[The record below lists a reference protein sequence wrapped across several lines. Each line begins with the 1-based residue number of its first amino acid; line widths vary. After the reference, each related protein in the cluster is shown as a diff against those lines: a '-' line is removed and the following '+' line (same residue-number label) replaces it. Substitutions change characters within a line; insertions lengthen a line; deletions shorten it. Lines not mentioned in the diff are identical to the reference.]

1 MKKKA
6 FGVLFSFLVAVLSL
20 CVCLQKNGMSVNAAS
35 VENSKQAY
43 FLIDNDTP
51 YESNMAVGSASGYN
65 EYLLGETNIEPISA
79 EANQG
84 LYIVGWRVVFS
95 EVDASSSVERKIGE
109 MVIANN
115 QSVFE
120 KNSFSVTYQTETGNF
135 DVDYT
140 ISYEDLDGDGKAEK
154 STIIASQI
162 VENVVI
168 DPVFDF
174 IYSNIEITEFVPLLD
189 LESYNRLTL
198 TATTELL
205 YKNSTTL
212 ADSTQYSN
220 SIILDDGKYYY
231 FGDVYTDD
239 NSNFYTLNTRMPKV
253 DDGKNT
259 QKIDVN
265 VGRFRLNETAA
276 FDLDINVGT
285 GLTDGNNIDLQS
297 VSVNYIDLEGEQTEE
312 FLSLDGEK
320 TYVQTKDALKR
331 TTSVAFDFGMFGS
344 QNLVISLKPNYH
356 KLFVATIVPQISN
369 QPAEE
374 NKNFIFDALNIPAN
388 NYYSKIDEENYF
400 VKDPLTTGILGFKI
414 TANDIVQNLGYN
426 YYQFESLSATIDAV
440 TITKNNL
447 NITGS
452 VNQNFEI
459 VVNYVPI
466 LYKVDFKF
474 ALYDEANNLISPI
487 TGQFNVEKSIYLERG
502 ATSELIEKTSLS
514 NNVGYTFVGFVN
526 EENTTNLSVNAG
538 VIVGQNTTISID
550 SVRPS
555 NKTIYI
561 LFVET
566 EYTLRMNNLNNI
578 NLNDGLN
585 TIYPISAMNLSIS
598 RADNLITSSLQ
609 GLKSAMVQSS
619 FDKTIKL
626 GDTITVLAKVNTGFK
641 ILGFGFEQTTK
652 LYDGTSFTF
661 EITQTFLQQYDQSNT
676 IMIDMFDFEDFEVYS
691 FTYTLNGAPNADGT
705 NTLMADLSIEYNGTV
720 YTKTNTTENVKYIET
735 GSDKAQ
741 FVLTGV
747 HLYDRIKLISTAK
760 NYIGD
765 DGTEIYYLFTKFA
778 ENSVIFPLV
787 STTDVNSRAMIYT
800 VLKEGAEVTVFY
812 TMPGLRL
819 SISVDNANAF
829 NLVESITQ
837 GTTYLLDLDANTQI
851 TFDAS
856 TLLATQEL
864 SPSKTYKLYIGN
876 NFAFG
881 YELKGYEF
889 NSAENLSSNTNFE
902 FTTSTSTQLHTIQ
915 ILTNITQYKLTL
927 NHTKS
932 ITEDPFDTTTK
943 IITVSNLTIEFDTLK
958 GYYVSQVYFKN
969 LIGSYQYTKAQC
981 DNSYTESSYSYSF
994 TADELSEL
1002 IVNYST
1008 IQDGVTSLDMWFV
1021 YTLHTYEITVKYG
1034 FVNSKGIYDQRVSY
1048 PKISATADGEKIYYR
1063 DLGESIVFF
1072 DIPYGTDIVLTADSV
1087 FEEGISP
1094 YGWDGYNK
1102 QPGFSSNRTQLFIE
1116 KEKLTS
1122 NQTVQ
1127 YKLNYNSYTIKIERF
1142 NNSQDPIVQIKSP
1155 IDGSLA
1161 DKISRF
1167 DRLSINMNADRQ
1179 NGWRFV
1185 TMYYYKTTYQIYDYD
1200 EETFASTALYYID
1213 GSRYVLNTEPYNDT
1227 ITYYTKQNVRVDYS
1241 AFAEYTY
1248 SETDWQQNYLSVYV
1262 LDGSEYRHNT
1272 SSTYDPSKQY
1282 YVYKNTSYED
1292 NEFNIVNY
1300 LAQVDA
1306 NGVYSIT
1313 FYCVYDYIDITFDV
1327 KAGLIGYSKI
1337 YYDNAQTEVQ
1347 PIDFAKISFS
1357 KISNANIEA
1366 SIAEG
1371 ESVSINDYSI
1381 KIKINL
1387 NTINLDGNTISLAAG
1402 VALKQAFVCDA
1413 SLGQLTII
1421 DNGNGVY
1428 VLEFKIATML
1438 ENDCISL
1445 NDSFIVYLNY
1455 QVQNKNMVL
1464 TTSVPA
1470 EDFYMSKSGETIF
1483 SMGVSESAYGF
1494 GPNSSSSN
1502 GSTKISLIG
1511 NDSIAF
1517 LSKVL
1522 VTYMFVPPYATNY
1535 NQYFKISG
1543 LTLYN
1548 LNSTT
1553 DVFGFT
1559 TFTKGDVIKAVSTDE
1574 LSRYGITELSFE
1586 NQKFDFRF
1594 VNDLYIEL
1602 TVEPIITV
1610 NAENNSFSVYFDCDN
1625 SGNGKEQTLT
1635 VGQTS
1640 ASNIEMAKALQDYVV
1655 ITYHKNIIQNGVNA
1669 GYSTESTTPIDAG
1682 TYLVKIGFAG
1692 LGDWAWLSTL
1702 TYGKPVYF
1710 IILPKEIDI
1719 MIQAEKPKFEK
1730 EYEGKNAYNFANIDT
1745 LLNYIYLSDG
1755 SKTYPYSE
1763 ANSNLSF
1770 DMSKLLARISYTNN
1784 NTQVYSGIA
1793 TKTGEMHNIHLTGL
1807 AILNNNF
1814 KLRTDNLLFENVI
1827 KINKKEIT
1835 LDGVKVYDKVDDG
1848 TDTAEYQ
1855 LDAQLR
1861 WLGVLPNDLV
1871 ESPNPENLSLR
1882 FAKDANGKVKV
1893 GYNVNIVIDAS
1904 RVLKGEDSDNYTIKV
1919 NGTTANIYPYSIS
1932 TEVEGFGKIEVR
1944 NDKGLINLI
1953 HGTKHELAG
1962 LIPIGAELKVE
1973 LVRVDT
1979 PEYVSLYPNI
1989 SRFLNR
1995 NRNYAIGYKITFT
2008 NNNITT
2014 NLSNKLTLVLPTV
2027 ARLTNA
2033 LMLNANSSIQ
2043 LEYEVDNDSLVVDL
2057 SQTNY
2062 EPYTFVLVQQR
2073 VLLKPW
2079 QLILIISLAV
2089 LLLAIVIIVF
2099 IVVRKRKKARYSLNE
2114 KI

>member
-6 FGVLFSFLVAVLSL
+6 FGVLFSFVVAVLSL
-20 CVCLQKNGMSVNAAS
+20 CVCLPKNSAVANAAS

-43 FLIDNDTP
+43 FLIDDSP
-51 YESNMAVGSASGYN
+51 YESNIAAGSASGYN

-84 LYIVGWRVVFS
+84 FYVVGWRVVFS
-95 EVDASSSVERKIGE
+95 QVGASTPVVRKIGE
-109 MVIANN
+109 TVVADN

-120 KNSFSVTYQTETGNF
+120 TNSFSVTYQAESGSF
-135 DVDYT
+135 DVEYT
-140 ISYEDLDGDGKAEK
+140 INYEDIDGDGKTEK
-154 STIIASQI
+154 ATITTSQI

-168 DPVFDF
+168 DPVFDY
-174 IYSNIEITEFVPLLD
+174 IYTNVEITDFVALLD
-189 LESYNRLTL
+189 LASYNNLSISSS
-198 TATTELL
+198 TELL
-205 YKNSTTL
+205 YKSQTTL
-212 ADSTQYSN
+212 VDSTKYSD
-220 SIILDDGKYYY
+220 SILLKDGKYYY
-231 FGDVYTDD
+231 FGDVYTEDGL
-239 NSNFYTLNTRMPKV
+239 SFYTLNTRSPKV
-253 DDGKNT
+253 DDGKTT
-259 QKIDVN
+259 QKIDLG
-265 VGRFRLNETAA
+265 VGRFRLNEQVA
-276 FDLDINVGT
+276 FDLDVKVSEDLNQS
-285 GLTDGNNIDLQS
+285 NNIDLQS
-297 VSVNYIDLEGEQTEE
+297 VKTSYVDYNGTQVEEYLSTEGERT
-312 FLSLDGEK
+312 FA
-320 TYVQTKDALKR
+320 QTKDEYKR
-331 TTSVAFDFGMFGS
+331 TTSVAFDFNMFET
-344 QNLVISLKPNYH
+344 QNLNINLKPTYH
-356 KLFVATIVPQISN
+356 KLYIATIVPQISG
-369 QPAEE
+369 ADAAE
-374 NKNFIFDALNIPAN
+374 NKNFILDALNIPSN
-388 NYYSKIDEENYF
+388 NYYSQIDEVKYF
-400 VKDPLTTGILGFKI
+400 VKDPSATGLLGFKV

-426 YYQFESLSATIDAV
+426 YYRFANMSATISTAA
-440 TITKNNL
+440 ITKNNL
-447 NITGS
+447 SITGEI
-452 VNQNFEI
+452 NQDFDV
-459 VVNYVPI
+459 VVNYTPI

-474 ALYDEANNLISPI
+474 ALYDSTSKLISHI
-487 TGQFNVEKSIYLERG
+487 SGQFNVEDSIYLERG
-502 ATSELIEKTSLS
+502 ATSETIQKTALS
-514 NNVGYTFVGFVN
+514 TNIGYTFVGFVN
-526 EENTTNLSVNAG
+526 EENTTNLLINDG
-538 VIVGQNTTISID
+538 ITIGQTTTISID
-550 SVRPS
+550 ELRPS

-566 EYTLRMNNLNNI
+566 EYSLRMNNLNNI

-585 TIYPISAMNLSIS
+585 TVYPVSAMNLNIA
-598 RADNLITSSLQ
+598 REDNIIASSLQ
-609 GLKSAMVQSS
+609 GLKAANVQLT
-619 FDKTIKL
+619 FDKFIKL
-626 GDTITVLAKVNTGFK
+626 GDVITVTTKVNTGFK
-641 ILGFGFEQTTK
+641 ILGFGFDASIK
-652 LYDGTSFTF
+652 LYDGTTF
-661 EITQTFLQQYDQSNT
+661 EIEITQAFLQVYDQANT
-676 IMIDMFDFEDFEVYS
+676 TIIDMFDFEDYETYN
-691 FTYTLNGAPNADGT
+691 FTYTLNGAPNANGE
-705 NTLMADLSIEYNGTV
+705 NTLMADLSVEYNGTT
-720 YTKTNTTENVKYIET
+720 YNKSNTTENVKYVET
-735 GSDKAQ
+735 GTDKAQ
-741 FVLTGV
+741 FILTGV

-760 NYIGD
+760 SYLGD
-765 DGTEIYYLFTKFA
+765 DNTEIYYLFTKFT

-787 STTDVNSRAMIYT
+787 SVSDANSRAMVYT
-800 VLKEGAEVTVFY
+800 VLKNNAEVNVLY

-819 SISVDNANAF
+819 SISVDDANAF
-829 NLVESITQ
+829 DLVESITQ
-837 GTTYLLDLDANTQI
+837 GTTYLLDLDGNTQI
-851 TFDAS
+851 TFDTN
-856 TLLATQEL
+856 TLMANQEL

-881 YELKGYEF
+881 YELKGYDF
-889 NSAENLSSNTNFE
+889 NGTESLTKNTNFE
-902 FTTSTSTQLHTIQ
+902 FTTTTSTQLHTIQ
-915 ILTNITQYKLTL
+915 ILTNITQYKLTF

-932 ITEDPFDTTTK
+932 ITEEPFDTSTLT
-943 IITVSNLTIEFDTLK
+943 ITVSNLTIEFDTLK

-969 LIGSYQYTKAQC
+969 LLGSYQYSKAQC
-981 DNSYTESSYSYSF
+981 DNSFAESTYSYTF

-1048 PKISATADGEKIYYR
+1048 PKITATADDEKLYYR

-1072 DIPYGTDIVLTADSV
+1072 NIPYGTEVVLTADSV

-1116 KEKLTS
+1116 KESLTS

-1155 IDGSLA
+1155 LDNSLA

-1167 DRLSINMNADRQ
+1167 DKLSIEMNADRQ

-1185 TMYYYKTTYQIYDYD
+1185 NMYYYKTTYQVYEYS
-1200 EETFASTALYYID
+1200 EETFASTTLYYID
-1213 GSRYVLNTEPYNDT
+1213 GARYVLNTAEYDAN
-1227 ITYYTKQNVRVDYS
+1227 ITYYTKENVRVDYS

-1248 SETDWQQNYLSVYV
+1248 NEADWEQTYLSLYV
-1262 LDGSEYRHNT
+1262 LEGSEYKHNT
-1272 SSTYDPSKQY
+1272 STIYDASKQY

-1327 KAGLIGYSKI
+1327 KAGLLGYSKI

-1357 KISNANIEA
+1357 KVSNTNVETVL
-1366 SIAEG
+1366 ENG
-1371 ESVSINDYSI
+1371 TSVSINDYSI
-1381 KIKINL
+1381 KVKINL
-1387 NTINLDGNTISLAAG
+1387 NTIDLDGNTISLAAG

-1421 DNGNGVY
+1421 DNGNGIY
-1428 VLEFKIATML
+1428 VLEFMIASML
-1438 ENDCISL
+1438 ENNCISL

-1464 TTSVPA
+1464 TTNIQA
-1470 EDFYMSKSGETIF
+1470 EDFYMSKSGDTIF

-1543 LTLYN
+1543 LTIYN
-1548 LNSTT
+1548 LNSST
-1553 DVFGFT
+1553 DVFGFIT
-1559 TFTKGDVIKAVSTDE
+1559 YTKGDVIKAVSADE
-1574 LSRYGITELSFE
+1574 LSRYGITQLSFE

-1602 TVEPIITV
+1602 TVEPIITI

-1625 SGNGKEQTLT
+1625 MGNGNEQTLT

-1640 ASNIEMAKALQDYVV
+1640 ASNIEMAKTLQDYVV

-1669 GYSTESTTPIDAG
+1669 GYSTESTTPVDAG

-1692 LGDWAWLSTL
+1692 LGDWAWLSNL
-1702 TYGKPVYF
+1702 TYNKPVYF
-1710 IILPKEIDI
+1710 IIMPKEIEI
-1719 MIQAEKPKFEK
+1719 MVQAEKPKYEK
-1730 EYEGKNAYNFANIDT
+1730 EYEGKNAYNFTNIAS

-1755 SKTYPYSE
+1755 SKTYPYAE
-1763 ANSNLSF
+1763 ANSNLSL
-1770 DMSKLLARISYTNN
+1770 DMSKLVARISYTNN

-1793 TKTGEMHNIHLTGL
+1793 TKTGELHNIHLTGL
-1807 AILNNNF
+1807 VISNTNF
-1814 KLRTDNLLFENVI
+1814 KLKTDNLLFENVI

-1848 TDTAEYQ
+1848 TDAAEYQ
-1855 LDAQLR
+1855 VDAQLR
-1861 WLGVLPNDLV
+1861 WIGILGNDLV
-1871 ESPNPENLSLR
+1871 ESPNPDNLSLK
-1882 FAKDANGKVKV
+1882 FAKDANGNVKV
-1893 GYNVNIVIDAS
+1893 GYNVNVVIDAS
-1904 RVLKGEDSDNYTIKV
+1904 RVLKGEDADNYTIKV
-1919 NGTTANIYPYSIS
+1919 NGTTANVYPYSLS
-1932 TEVEGFGKIEVR
+1932 TTVEGFGKIEVR
-1944 NDKGLINLI
+1944 NDKGLINPI
-1953 HGTKHELAG
+1953 YGTKHELAG

-1979 PEYVSLYPNI
+1979 PEYVALYPNI
-1989 SRFLNR
+1989 SRYLNR
-1995 NRNYAIGYKITFT
+1995 NRNYAIGYKISFV

-2033 LMLNANSSIQ
+2033 LMLNSNSSIQ
-2043 LEYEVDNDSLVVDL
+2043 LEYDSVDGNLVIDL

-2089 LLLAIVIIVF
+2089 LLLAVIIIVF
-2099 IVVRKRKKARYSLNE
+2099 VIVRKRKKERYSLNE